1 MIILTRYV
9 MVEYNVER
17 VNLPKA
23 LKITPG
29 KVSYMLNHQ

>member
-1 MIILTRYV
+1 MSYFLARYV

-17 VNLPKA
+17 TNLLKA

-29 KVSYMLNHQ
+29 KVNL